1 MSKISIEGN
10 ASGTGTFTIA
20 SPNSNTNRTLNLP
33 DNAGTFITTGSTT
46 GIDASALSTGTV
58 AAARLP
64 AGSVLQVVEGTMAAD
79 TGLTS
84 TSSTFID
91 VGLSASIT
99 PTTSGNKI
107 VCVVTYMPKFQA
119 PSGND
124 LSGESRLVADG
135 NTVFTINHSVD
146 NLGKLGDLVD
156 MPQGIPLHGV
166 YTTTGTSAITI
177 KIQSR
182 SPLGFTFR
190 YRWNPGRIILMEI
203 AA

>member
-20 SPNSNTNRTLNLP
+20 SPNSNSNFTLDIPSASGVIDRLNR
-33 DNAGTFITTGSTT
+33 AGN
-46 GIDASALSTGTV
+46 
-58 AAARLP
+58 
-64 AGSVLQVVEGTMAAD
+64 VLQMVEGTMAAD

-203 AA
+203 VA